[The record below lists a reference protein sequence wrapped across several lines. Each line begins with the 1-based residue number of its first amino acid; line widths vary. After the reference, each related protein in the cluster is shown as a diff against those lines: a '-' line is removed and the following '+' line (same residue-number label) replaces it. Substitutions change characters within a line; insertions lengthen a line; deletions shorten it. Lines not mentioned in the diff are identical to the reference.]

1 MQGFSMA
8 PSPAEP
14 EKNPEGRTGLEE
26 GMALTEKAEEL
37 FLALWILV
45 LIAFLLLRW
54 EMVYLLLPALWLAF
68 VAVFFF
74 KPSMVVELE
83 RIVPH
88 NRFLEGTEIDVVLR
102 IRAGERIPSLKIRED
117 LPEGLELIEGST
129 EWVLSLRKG
138 ELRELRYRVR
148 VKRGIHEFNWVE
160 LDYRDPFGLFY
171 FKKRFDLYTEII
183 GVPIIEDVPTPYSTR
198 GTKVTVGPLPS
209 PRVGE
214 GVEFHAIREYQPGD
228 PLKIINWKATA
239 RTGRIMANEYESER
253 KVDVIF
259 IVDASYTGELVFDD
273 LIRAAAS
280 LMLNALNSGT
290 SFGLL
295 LAEDVPL
302 WVRPDYGKR
311 HFFKCIDFL
320 STAKPDKNNM
330 IAYQVEHLIRSRFPA
345 KAQLV
350 YFSPLLTEESREALR
365 IMSSFGYN
373 VVVISPNPY
382 TAVEPKSREE
392 ELALKLLGLQRKA
405 LLRKMAGYGVIIDWD
420 VRKPLKAAVAEVTRA

>member
-1 MQGFSMA
+1 VQGFSMA

-345 KAQLV
+345 RAQLV

>member
-1 MQGFSMA
+1 MQPVPRTPTPVELGKG
-8 PSPAEP
+8 PAEDAG
-14 EKNPEGRTGLEE
+14 PEGR
-26 GMALTEKAEEL
+26 MVPTEKAEEL
-37 FLALWILV
+37 FLALWLLV

-54 EMVYLLLPALWLAF
+54 ELVYLLLPALWLVF

-74 KPSMVVELE
+74 KPKMMVELE
-83 RIVPH
+83 RVVPH
-88 NRFLEGTEIDVVLR
+88 NRFLEGTEIEIVLR
-102 IRAGERIPSLKIRED
+102 IRAGERIPSLKVRED
-117 LPEGLELIEGST
+117 LPEGLELIDGRT

-138 ELRELRYRVR
+138 ELKELRYRVR

-160 LDYRDPFGLFY
+160 LSYRDPFGF
-171 FKKRFDLYTEII
+171 FHFTKKFDLYTELI
-183 GVPIIEDVPTPYSTR
+183 GVPIIENVPTPYSTR
-198 GTKVTVGPLPS
+198 GTKITVGSLPS

-239 RTGRIMANEYESER
+239 RTGKIMANEYESER

-259 IVDASYTGELVFDD
+259 IVDASYTGELVFDN

-295 LAEDVPL
+295 LAEEVPL

-320 STAKPDKNNM
+320 STARPDRNNM
-330 IAYQVEHLIRSRFPA
+330 IAYQVEHLIRSRFPPR
-345 KAQLV
+345 AQLV

-373 VVVISPNPY
+373 VVVISPDPY

-392 ELALKLLGLQRKA
+392 ELALRLLSLRRRA
-405 LLRKMAGYGVIIDWD
+405 ILRKMAGYGRIIDWD
-420 VRKPLKAAVAEVTRA
+420 VRRPLKVAVAEVAVV

>member
-1 MQGFSMA
+1 VQAAPLPQGGMQA
-8 PSPAEP
+8 PGP
-14 EKNPEGRTGLEE
+14 EEAQSEGR
-26 GMALTEKAEEL
+26 MIPTEKTEEL
-37 FLALWILV
+37 LLAMWLLV

-54 EMVYLLLPALWLAF
+54 EMVYLLLPALWLVF

-74 KPSMVVELE
+74 KPRLDIELE
-83 RIVPH
+83 RVIPH
-88 NRFLEGTEIDVVLR
+88 NRFLEGSELEVVLR
-102 IRAGERIPSLKIRED
+102 IKSNERIPSLKIRED
-117 LPEGLELIEGST
+117 LPEGLELIEGEK
-129 EWVLSLRKG
+129 EWVVSLSRG
-138 ELRELRYRVR
+138 ETREFRYKVR

-160 LDYRDPFGLFY
+160 LSYRDPFGF
-171 FKKRFDLYTEII
+171 FHFTKKFDLYTEVI
-183 GVPIIEDVPTPYSTR
+183 GVPIITDVPTPYSTK
-198 GTKVTVGPLPS
+198 GTKITVGALPS

-253 KVDVIF
+253 KVDVVF

-273 LIRAAAS
+273 LVRAAAS

-320 STAKPDKNNM
+320 STARPDKNNM
-330 IAYQVEHLIRSRFPA
+330 IAYQVEHLIRSHFPPR
-345 KAQLV
+345 AQLV

-365 IMSSFGYN
+365 IMASFGYN
-373 VVVISPNPY
+373 VAVISPDPY

-392 ELALKLLGLQRKA
+392 ELALKLLSLQRKA
-405 LLRKMAGYGVIIDWD
+405 VLKKMAAYGVIIDWD
-420 VRKPLKAAVAEVTRA
+420 VRKPLKAAIAEVVGL